1 MKIGFFEV
9 EDWEAEYLKSHLINH
24 ELFFSREAI
33 TKDRLPANRDFDI
46 ISIFTGSIINREV
59 LNALPNLKFIATRTT
74 GYDHINLKA
83 AALRNVLVSNVPSY
97 GENTVAE
104 FAFGLLLCL
113 SRKIFLAYDRI
124 RETGS
129 FSLEGLEG
137 FDLKG
142 KTLGIIGTGRIG
154 ENMAKIA
161 NGFGMKIIAYDVAP
175 KPELEKELG
184 VKYVSLEELLKN
196 SDVISLHV
204 PYLESTHHLINKENI
219 KLVKRGAILIN
230 TARGGVVE
238 TDALVWAL
246 NEGILAGAGLD
257 VLEEELPTKDERQ
270 FLLYGRPDEH
280 NLKII
285 LQNHVLIDMDN
296 VIITPHNAFNTKEA
310 LERILNSTIENIV
323 GFIQGSPKNV
333 VTE

>member
-9 EDWEAEYLKSHLINH
+9 EDWEAEYLKSRLTNH
-24 ELFFSREAI
+24 ELFFSQEAI
-33 TKDRLPANRDFDI
+33 TKDRLPPDKNFDI
-46 ISIFTGSIINREV
+46 ISVFTGSAINQEV
-59 LNALPNLKFIATRTT
+59 LDFLPNLKFIATRTT
-74 GYDHINLKA
+74 GYDHIDLETAKTKNI
-83 AALRNVLVSNVPSY
+83 LVSYVPSY

-113 SRKIFLAYDRI
+113 SRKIFLAYDQI

-129 FSLEGLEG
+129 FSLEGLRG
-137 FDLKG
+137 FDIKD
-142 KTLGIIGTGRIG
+142 KTLGIVGTGRIG
-154 ENMAKIA
+154 RNMIKIA
-161 NGFGMKIIAYDVAP
+161 NGFGMKVIAYDAAP

-184 VKYVSLEELLKN
+184 FKYVSFEDLLKS
-196 SDVISLHV
+196 SDIISLHV
-204 PYLESTHHLINKENI
+204 PYLKSTHHLINKENI
-219 KLVKRGAILIN
+219 ELIKPGAILIN

-246 NEGILAGAGLD
+246 NKGILAGAGLD
-257 VLEEELPTKDERQ
+257 VLEEEMPTKDERQ

-280 NLKII
+280 NLKTI

-310 LERILNSTIENIV
+310 LERILNSTIENII
-323 GFIQGSPKNV
+323 GFIEGLPKNV